1 MTFKNSANGLNTAK
15 GKPVVTGRGHQA
27 EFDALIK
34 EAMSAEVKKKPV
46 KAERSPFTLLYTLL
60 SLGLW
65 RPQSAEVT
73 RKGKRTYV
81 LG

>member
-1 MTFKNSANGLNTAK
+1 MTFRNSASGLNAAK

-34 EAMSAEVKKKPV
+34 EAMSAEVKKKPAV
-46 KAERSPFTLLYTLL
+46 EGRSPFTLLFRLL
-60 SLGLW
+60 SFGLW
-65 RPQSAEVT
+65 RPESTEVT